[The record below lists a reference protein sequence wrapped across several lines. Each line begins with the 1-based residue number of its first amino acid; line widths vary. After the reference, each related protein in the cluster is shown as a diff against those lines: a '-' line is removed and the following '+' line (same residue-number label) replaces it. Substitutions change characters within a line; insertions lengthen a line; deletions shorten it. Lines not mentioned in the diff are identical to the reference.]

1 MQIPAI
7 GVDSSLLALG
17 LQDDGSLEVP
27 PNAFPAGWYT
37 GAPTPGQLGPSII
50 TGHVRWGRP
59 GVFARLDE
67 LRTGNKITISRRDGA
82 TVVFRVDRVEQ
93 FSKDR
98 FPTQEVYGDIDH
110 AGLRLIT
117 CGDRR
122 SGRYQANVVVFAS
135 LVDSSRA

>member
-1 MQIPAI
+1 
-7 GVDSSLLALG
+7 
-17 LQDDGSLEVP
+17 
-27 PNAFPAGWYT
+27 
-37 GAPTPGQLGPSII
+37 
-50 TGHVRWGRP
+50 
-59 GVFARLDE
+59 VFARLDE